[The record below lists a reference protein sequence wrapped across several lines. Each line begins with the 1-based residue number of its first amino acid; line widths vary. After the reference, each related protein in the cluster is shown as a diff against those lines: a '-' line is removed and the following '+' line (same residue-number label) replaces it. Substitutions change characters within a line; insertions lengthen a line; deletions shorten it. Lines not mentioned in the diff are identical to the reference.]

1 MFLVHQ
7 LQLLQ
12 ERLVFDTQIYVDH
25 NLVRHM
31 QNRNSVAA

>member
-12 ERLVFDTQIYVDH
+12 ERTVFDTQTYVDH
-25 NLVRHM
+25 NHVRHM
-31 QNRNSVAA
+31 QNRSAAA